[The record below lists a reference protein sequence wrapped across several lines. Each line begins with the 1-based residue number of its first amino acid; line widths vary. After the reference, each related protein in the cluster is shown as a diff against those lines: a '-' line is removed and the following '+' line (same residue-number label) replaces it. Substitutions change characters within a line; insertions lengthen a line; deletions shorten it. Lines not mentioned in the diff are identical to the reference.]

1 MPISYLTIDRADF
14 EDTRARG
21 LSTAVDVYGCDPGA
35 IRSREHII
43 RFTHELCDLLGV
55 KRFGETQVV
64 RLGADPR
71 AYGYSMVQFIEASLV
86 SAHFAEDSNTV
97 YLDIFSSKWY
107 DAEAAAEYAKEF
119 FRAERVRVQTCLRQ

>member
-35 IRSREHII
+35 IRSRERII
-43 RFTHELCDLLGV
+43 RFTRELCDLLGV

-64 RLGADPR
+64 RFGGDSR
-71 AYGYSMVQFIEASLV
+71 VCGYSIVQLIEASLV

-119 FRAERVRVQTCLRQ
+119 FRAERVRAQTCLRQ

>member
-1 MPISYLTIDRADF
+1 MPISYMTIDRADY
-14 EDTRARG
+14 EDTGAWG

-35 IRSREHII
+35 IQSREHII

-55 KRFGETQVV
+55 KRLGETQVV
-64 RLGADPR
+64 RFCADSR
-71 AYGYSMVQFIEASLV
+71 ACGHSMVQLIEASPV
-86 SAHFAEDSNTV
+86 SAHFAENSNTV

-107 DAEAAAEYAKEF
+107 DAEATAEYAKEF

>member
-1 MPISYLTIDRADF
+1 MPISYLTIDRADY
-14 EDTRARG
+14 EDTRAWG
-21 LSTAVDVYGCDPGA
+21 LSTSVDVYGCDPGA

-43 RFTHELCDLLGV
+43 RFAHELCDLIGV

-64 RLGADPR
+64 RFGADSR
-71 AYGYSMVQFIEASLV
+71 ACGHSMVQLAEASLV

>member
-1 MPISYLTIDRADF
+1 MPISYLTIDRADY
-14 EDTRARG
+14 EDTRAWG
-21 LSTAVDVYGCDPGA
+21 LSTAVDVYGCDPVA
-35 IRSREHII
+35 IRSREHIV

-55 KRFGETQVV
+55 RRFGETQVV
-64 RLGADPR
+64 RFGGDPR
-71 AYGYSMVQFIEASLV
+71 LCGYSMVQIIEASLV
-86 SAHFAEDSNTV
+86 SAYFAEDSNTL